1 MQSPPGGREIA
12 SSQSA
17 LLAMTAEQLRIGNA
31 FPESSMSAQKA
42 VAAQNVQQPAVVD
55 DVGEYWLAPKP
66 TSLWRDAW
74 YRLIRNKLAVAGG
87 AFVVFM
93 VLLAIGADFIM
104 PFPYAKNNLAYANQS
119 PEAPYILGTD
129 FLGRDILSR
138 IIYGARVSL
147 VIGLGAQIII
157 VLIGIPIGAIA
168 GYYGGRLDMWLMRFV
183 DVMYAFPQLLFVIL
197 ITTMLGAGL
206 FNIFLAIGIT
216 GWVGLSRQVRAQVLA
231 LREQEYVKAS
241 RVAGASGPYI
251 IARHLLPNTLTVIIV
266 SLTFGIP
273 LAIFTEATL
282 SFLGQGIQPP
292 IPSWGQMVGDNQ
304 QYLRSYPYMT
314 LFPAIALGLT
324 MLSFTFFGDGLRDAL
339 DPRMNK

>member
-1 MQSPPGGREIA
+1 
-12 SSQSA
+12 
-17 LLAMTAEQLRIGNA
+17 
-31 FPESSMSAQKA
+31 MSAQKA
-42 VAAQNVQQPAVVD
+42 LGVQTVQPPVVD
-55 DVGEYWLAPKP
+55 ELGEYWLAPKP

-74 YRLIRNKLAVAGG
+74 YRLIGNRLAVAGG
-87 AFVVFM
+87 IFVIIMILV
-93 VLLAIGADFIM
+93 AIGADVLM
-104 PFPYAKNNLAYANQS
+104 PFAYDKTSLSHANQS

-147 VIGLGAQIII
+147 VVGLGAQIII
-157 VLIGIPIGAIA
+157 VLLGIPIGAIA

-206 FNIFLAIGIT
+206 FNIFLAIGLT
-216 GWVGLSRQVRAQVLA
+216 GWVGLSRQVRAQVLT
-231 LREQEYVKAS
+231 LREREYVKAS
-241 RVAGASGPYI
+241 RVAGAGGLYI
-251 IARHLLPNTLTVIIV
+251 IARHLIPNTLTVIIV

-282 SFLGQGIQPP
+282 SFLGQGIKPP

-304 QYLRSYPYMT
+304 QYLRSYPHMT
-314 LFPAIALGLT
+314 VFPAIALGLT
-324 MLSFTFFGDGLRDAL
+324 MLSFTFFGDGLRDSF

>member
-1 MQSPPGGREIA
+1 
-12 SSQSA
+12 
-17 LLAMTAEQLRIGNA
+17 
-31 FPESSMSAQKA
+31 MSAQEGL
-42 VAAQNVQQPAVVD
+42 AAHNVPPPAIID
-55 DVGEYWLAPKP
+55 ETGEYWLSPRP

-74 YRLIRNKLAVAGG
+74 YRLVRNKLAVAGG
-87 AFVVFM
+87 AFVVLM
-93 VLLAIGADFIM
+93 IVLAIGADFIM
-104 PFPYAKNNLAYANQS
+104 PYPFDKSSLANANQS
-119 PEAPYILGTD
+119 PEAPYFLGTD
-129 FLGRDILSR
+129 YIGRDILSR

-147 VIGLGAQIII
+147 LIGLGSQLII
-157 VLIGIPIGAIA
+157 VLIGIPIGAFA
-168 GYYGGRLDMWLMRFV
+168 GYYGGKLDMWLMRFV

-216 GWVGLSRQVRAQVLA
+216 GWVGLSRQVRAQVLT
-231 LREQEYVKAS
+231 LREREYVKAS

-282 SFLGQGIQPP
+282 SFLGQGIKPP
-292 IPSWGQMVGDNQ
+292 VPSWGQMVGESQ
-304 QYLRSYPYMT
+304 QYLRSYWYMT
-314 LFPAIALGLT
+314 LFPALALGLT